1 MLVPKKNP
9 GGWRFICDLRI
20 VNQRTVGMSYP
31 LVNISDALSS
41 LSGNTVFS
49 VCDMSNAFHQIPL
62 APEDRPKTAFRCPF
76 GSFQFKKMPQGL
88 KNSSP
93 IFQAFVDNVLGKL
106 KWNKVI
112 NYIDDLII
120 YSQSIEQH
128 FQDIKEVLT
137 TIQKAG
143 LHLKAEK
150 CFLFRSRISFLGHV
164 ISAQGIEPDHNRVKC
179 ILEANPIKKKDI
191 QSWLGLAGYYR
202 KMIPQFASKAA
213 PLYDLLKDKSKKH
226 KSTLTEK
233 EQDAI
238 NNIKQWLTTPPILGH
253 PDFNKPFYLCTDAS
267 IEGLGCAL
275 QQKDNNGNDVVIQ
288 YASRALKPHE
298 KKYHIYE
305 LEILALMWALEVHR
319 SYLSHNK
326 FTAITDNKAMLWL
339 KTKKDSPNRRILNWV
354 LRLEE
359 FNFDIIH
366 RTSKQHANADAL
378 SRLSHLSNVDY
389 HIKHAL
395 TALALIPLPLEISED
410 ETENVGSADFS
421 DLISLQ
427 TTSNIASLTTQQG
440 GSLTNE
446 SLVCA
451 YTHDKEFELP
461 DRSELIEAQ
470 KKDPALMA
478 IRSTINTNKQPQ
490 NNTFPYFLND
500 DLLMRRTPT
509 PTKFAKKVSKPF
521 HFYNQICIPNDN
533 KIQNAVLYTMHGLPI
548 SGHDGVKRTTLKTA
562 RHFYWPDMRKRIK
575 MWVKSCL
582 PCCKRKTARPNNH
595 GLTQTVAA
603 KYVNHMWAFDIVTDL
618 PETISKGYNC
628 ILTCIDIYS
637 KYLWAIP
644 MTNRKIKSVVSAL
657 MSIGCDFGFP
667 KLLLSDRERSFTSEV
682 LKQLMIKLG
691 THKITTSGWQPQ
703 ANPVERVHRW
713 LNSTLT
719 IFCNDHKNDWDEH
732 LDPLLYAY
740 RTCEHTTNK
749 FTPFLL
755 MFGREHRSIVDF
767 LYNTTTT
774 DTNRESKHNLF
785 HTSTMHSIYKQ
796 VLKNQIKMA
805 QLNKKYRDKN
815 RIDITFQPNDS
826 VLVYDVKEDTIGPKK
841 FQFRWSG
848 PSTIVKASPKSPL
861 LYYVR
866 EASGNIREL
875 HVNRLTLYN
884 PHDDHMKHPDSWQN
898 IASPRSHQKDP
909 AQPPIQEGELV
920 IVEYAKREVDTL
932 PFALGQ
938 VLSIDNQNKTI
949 RLWWLGNDHNNI
961 FAAQRKGYYYK
972 TTNRHYY
979 SDSPRHPSHP
989 RYTTVTTEQDIPM
1002 EHILFRNIELGIEQT
1017 IPFNLLLSIS
1027 QNKNIPW
1034 TINRANH
1041 INNLQT
1047 ANIHTS

>member
-1 MLVPKKNP
+1 
-9 GGWRFICDLRI
+9 
-20 VNQRTVGMSYP
+20 
-31 LVNISDALSS
+31 
-41 LSGNTVFS
+41 
-49 VCDMSNAFHQIPL
+49 
-62 APEDRPKTAFRCPF
+62 
-76 GSFQFKKMPQGL
+76 
-88 KNSSP
+88 
-93 IFQAFVDNVLGKL
+93 
-106 KWNKVI
+106 
-112 NYIDDLII
+112 
-120 YSQSIEQH
+120 
-128 FQDIKEVLT
+128 
-137 TIQKAG
+137 
-143 LHLKAEK
+143 
-150 CFLFRSRISFLGHV
+150 
-164 ISAQGIEPDHNRVKC
+164 
-179 ILEANPIKKKDI
+179 
-191 QSWLGLAGYYR
+191 
-202 KMIPQFASKAA
+202 
-213 PLYDLLKDKSKKH
+213 
-226 KSTLTEK
+226 
-233 EQDAI
+233 
-238 NNIKQWLTTPPILGH
+238 
-253 PDFNKPFYLCTDAS
+253 
-267 IEGLGCAL
+267 
-275 QQKDNNGNDVVIQ
+275 
-288 YASRALKPHE
+288 
-298 KKYHIYE
+298 
-305 LEILALMWALEVHR
+305 
-319 SYLSHNK
+319 
-326 FTAITDNKAMLWL
+326 
-339 KTKKDSPNRRILNWV
+339 
-354 LRLEE
+354 
-359 FNFDIIH
+359 
-366 RTSKQHANADAL
+366 
-378 SRLSHLSNVDY
+378 
-389 HIKHAL
+389 
-395 TALALIPLPLEISED
+395 
-410 ETENVGSADFS
+410 
-421 DLISLQ
+421 
-427 TTSNIASLTTQQG
+427 
-440 GSLTNE
+440 
-446 SLVCA
+446 
-451 YTHDKEFELP
+451 
-461 DRSELIEAQ
+461 
-470 KKDPALMA
+470 
-478 IRSTINTNKQPQ
+478 
-490 NNTFPYFLND
+490 
-500 DLLMRRTPT
+500 
-509 PTKFAKKVSKPF
+509 
-521 HFYNQICIPNDN
+521 
-533 KIQNAVLYTMHGLPI
+533 
-548 SGHDGVKRTTLKTA
+548 
-562 RHFYWPDMRKRIK
+562 
-575 MWVKSCL
+575 
-582 PCCKRKTARPNNH
+582 
-595 GLTQTVAA
+595 
-603 KYVNHMWAFDIVTDL
+603 
-618 PETISKGYNC
+618 
-628 ILTCIDIYS
+628 
-637 KYLWAIP
+637 